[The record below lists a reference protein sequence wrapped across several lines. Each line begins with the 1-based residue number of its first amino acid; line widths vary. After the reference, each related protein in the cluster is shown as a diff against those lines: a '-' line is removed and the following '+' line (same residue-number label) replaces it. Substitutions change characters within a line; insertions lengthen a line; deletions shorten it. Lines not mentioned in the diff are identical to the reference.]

1 MCCPLR
7 QDGSGRRE
15 TVAVWPADSQ
25 LAARVDR
32 RRKFFFLRNPLKSLD
47 SEKEMKANFL
57 SFPFISLHELRALVA
72 LHGLK
77 AGGLA
82 GNPAG
87 ARHWLKDVACVA
99 VSTDLSRF
107 VGSKTSLGAATAP
120 VATPAATPIA
130 PVVNVPSDSTR
141 PPLAS
146 ESDWPSARRSPIAP
160 TTSPLANL
168 PWLVKSLEAVPVR
181 STTCTLPCSRIER

>member
-1 MCCPLR
+1 
-7 QDGSGRRE
+7 
-15 TVAVWPADSQ
+15 
-25 LAARVDR
+25 
-32 RRKFFFLRNPLKSLD
+32 
-47 SEKEMKANFL
+47 MKANLL
-57 SFPFISLHELRALVA
+57 SFPFTYLHLLTRASR
-72 LHGLK
+72 
-77 AGGLA
+77 AGCVHEFGLA
-82 GNPAG
+82 GNTAG

-99 VSTDLSRF
+99 VSTDLSCF